1 MDPNATL
8 ADLRELVEHVQNGT
22 GRVDAGRVR
31 GEVRGAGR
39 LDHQGAASCRPTGAG
54 EHRLMADRE
63 LPTTRTDKV
72 IDQVVS
78 GTKGTPAEKIAE
90 VLRRTGRR

>member
-1 MDPNATL
+1 
-8 ADLRELVEHVQNGT
+8 
-22 GRVDAGRVR
+22 
-31 GEVRGAGR
+31 
-39 LDHQGAASCRPTGAG
+39 
-54 EHRLMADRE
+54 MADRE